1 LHANQPGTGLHL
13 LLYKAAGV
21 RLAQQACEPIRQ
33 MRVGFVF
40 VEPVRLQPRVFS
52 PADRIFYQEEP

>member
-1 LHANQPGTGLHL
+1 MRINPALACICM
-13 LLYKAAGV
+13 LYKAAGV

-33 MRVGFVF
+33 MRMGFVF